1 MNLNH
6 TIPKIKI
13 KDYDRKKYLELI
25 NLINKNNLKT
35 VCISANCPN
44 RYECF
49 SNGNATFMILGD
61 ICTRNCKYCNI
72 SNNNNPKKIDKE
84 EPKRIAKTIKKLNLN
99 YAVITCVT
107 RDDIEDGG
115 AKHFQNV
122 IYEIRKNTPN
132 CKIEVLISDLKG
144 NWDALKIIINSNP
157 DVINHNIEV
166 VKDLF
171 NQLRPQGD
179 YDLSLKLLKKIKE
192 INPKIITKSGFM
204 IGFGENEKQIM
215 QTIHNLND
223 VKCNLL
229 TIGQYLQP
237 SKKHVQI
244 QKYYSQK
251 EFDNIK
257 KQAKKI
263 GNFKNISSG
272 CLIRSSYKA
281 GDLLI

>member
-1 MNLNH
+1 MDINY

-13 KDYDRKKYLELI
+13 KDYDKKKYLELI

-84 EPKRIAKTIKKLNLN
+84 EPKRIATTIKKLNLN

-166 VKDLF
+166 VRDFF
-171 NQLRPQGD
+171 NQLRPQGN

-204 IGFGENEKQIM
+204 IGFGEDEKQIIK
-215 QTIHNLND
+215 TIHDLNNA
-223 VKCNLL
+223 KCNLL

-237 SKKHVQI
+237 SNKHVQV

-251 EFDNIK
+251 EFNKIK
-257 KQAKKI
+257 KYAKEI
-263 GNFKNISSG
+263 GKFKNIYSG
-272 CLIRSSYKA
+272 FLVRSSYKA
-281 GDLLI
+281 GELI